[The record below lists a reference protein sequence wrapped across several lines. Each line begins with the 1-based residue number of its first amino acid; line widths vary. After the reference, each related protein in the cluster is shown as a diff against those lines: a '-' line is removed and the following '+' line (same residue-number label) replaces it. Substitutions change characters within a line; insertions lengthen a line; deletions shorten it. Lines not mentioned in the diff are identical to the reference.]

1 MQRQNGNAL
10 KRHTGATYDAF
21 LRGILER
28 TMGAINW
35 LWSHTLRIRSLT
47 MEDKVVYS
55 IHLLLIIRCL
65 SVRLL
70 YIVKD
75 VDVWIVWIV
84 WIVS

>member
-1 MQRQNGNAL
+1 MAMHSKGIPGLFAA
-10 KRHTGATYDAF
+10 ATYDAF
-21 LRGILER
+21 LKGILER

-65 SVRLL
+65 SARLL
-70 YIVKD
+70 YIIKD
-75 VDVWIVWIV
+75 VDVWIVLIV
-84 WIVS
+84 TCII